1 MSEHVLIPQAA
12 LAAVGRPLPDGV
24 TLRRL
29 KVDDLEAA
37 QALSREFQWPHR
49 VEDWR
54 FSLAHG

>member
-12 LAAVGRPLPDGV
+12 LAAVGRALPDGV

-29 KVDDLEAA
+29 KEDDLEAA

-54 FSLAHG
+54 FS